1 MYKILQLLKSTRKAG
16 EIQLKEGGRRRKFCS
31 QDTAFMYQK
40 QNSPTQA
47 LYFAGINSELAGL
60 TVLENLLLSEPVCL
74 TVGNI
79 AFWGKFII
87 SLLSQTSEANDCLQD
102 RIEAEVALWIQKTKS
117 VLS

>member
-1 MYKILQLLKSTRKAG
+1 
-16 EIQLKEGGRRRKFCS
+16 
-31 QDTAFMYQK
+31 MYQK

-87 SLLSQTSEANDCLQD
+87 
-102 RIEAEVALWIQKTKS
+102 
-117 VLS
+117 